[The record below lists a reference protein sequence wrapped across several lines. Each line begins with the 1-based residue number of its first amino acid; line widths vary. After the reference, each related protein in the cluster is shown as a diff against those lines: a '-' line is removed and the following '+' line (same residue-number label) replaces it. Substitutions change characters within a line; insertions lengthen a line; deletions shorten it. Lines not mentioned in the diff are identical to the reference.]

1 MQFHHPLLIL
11 ITPLLLGIIG
21 VDMRRVAAI
30 TRQIPFLA
38 LLAVPPL
45 HPVLLLQAT
54 GYMTPLGELTSLED
68 VFQEAVLLHAPWSLL
83 GHLLI
88 VNREIK
94 GIKHEKEGIYDSWII
109 CAD

>member
-1 MQFHHPLLIL
+1 MQFHHALLIL
-11 ITPLLLGIIG
+11 VAPLLLRIIG
-21 VDMRRVAAI
+21 VDMRGVAAI

-45 HPVLLLQAT
+45 HTVLLLQAAR
-54 GYMTPLGELTSLED
+54 YMAPLGELTSLED

-88 VNREIK
+88 VNGK
-94 GIKHEKEGIYDSWII
+94 
-109 CAD
+109 